1 VNRFRSWYARR
12 RAAIA
17 VVGLLVLASSCGSD
31 ETLRL
36 SPQGAT
42 VDVAQGGSGTS
53 SLSME
58 LRKRRNVQS
67 VSLPADV
74 DVVGADSDI
83 PSGIHVSASPATVT
97 IPDRD
102 VSVTSTITVDVDPET
117 PVGSYQATIRPRS
130 TAEHLESEALSL
142 RIRVVQGEAPVVHL
156 DSPQSAFVGGNTLT
170 ISATVTDAQNDFQS
184 WEIFLD
190 DASLKSGG
198 AGDTVTTD
206 ADITSFGDGTTH
218 TVRVDALDGA
228 GHTGTASATF
238 VIDRGAPQVTI
249 TQPGNGAVIAGGG
262 PLDITG
268 TVSDPEDHLDHWE
281 LKLDDGLLTE
291 STTPGDVAFELDTS
305 TLAGGQHTI
314 SLGAVDR
321 AVNVTVVEVTITIDQ
336 GAVST
341 ATPQTTPTP

>member
-1 VNRFRSWYARR
+1 MNRFRSSRPR
-12 RAAIA
+12 RAVAIA
-17 VVGLLVLASSCGSD
+17 VGLLALASACGSD

-36 SPQGAT
+36 SPQDAT
-42 VDVAQGGSGTS
+42 LDVAQGGSATL
-53 SLSME
+53 SLSMQ
-58 LRKRRNVQS
+58 LPKRRNVS
-67 VSLPADV
+67 SASLPAGV
-74 DVVGADSDI
+74 EVVGADSDI

-102 VSVTSTITVDVDPET
+102 VSVSSTITVDVDADT
-117 PVGSYQATIRPRS
+117 PVGTYQATIRPRS
-130 TAEHLESEALSL
+130 SAKHLVSDALSL
-142 RIRVVQGEAPVVHL
+142 GIRVVQGEAPVVHI

-170 ISATVTDAQNDFQS
+170 ISATVTDAQNDFKS

-190 DASLKSGG
+190 DDSLKTGGSGD
-198 AGDTVTTD
+198 AVTTD
-206 ADITSFGDGTTH
+206 KDITSFADGTAH
-218 TVRVDALDGA
+218 TVRVDALDDA
-228 GHTGTASATF
+228 GHTGSASATF

-249 TQPGNGAVIAGGG
+249 TQPENGAVIAGGG

-268 TVSDPEDHLDHWE
+268 TVSDPEDNFDHWE

-305 TLAGGQHTI
+305 TLSGGQHTI

-336 GAVST
+336 GAL
-341 ATPQTTPTP
+341 ATGTPEATPTP